1 MGHGSAER
9 ASRRAWETEPVF
21 TMPADGR
28 AGRRDGSTS
37 VEDHPDAS
45 GHSYPLRG
53 EQHFPADLSGWPSS
67 PKDPDPRWMGYSIG
81 RWESDA
87 LVVDSS
93 GFREG
98 GWLVRMSHP
107 H

>member
-67 PKDPDPRWMGYSIG
+67 PKDPDPRWMGYSMDG
-81 RWESDA
+81 GKATRWSSTA
-87 LVVDSS
+87 ADSGKAVGS
-93 GFREG
+93 IV
-98 GWLVRMSHP
+98 WA
-107 H
+107 